1 MSGPGAALVERVSA
15 LRPALIVI
23 DLGAAGGQWQQGLP
37 LLKSSPATRRIPVV
51 CFRIAHRW
59 RINHTAHSTRGPPI
73 LARSAFFGNLHDVIQ
88 KHARVT
94 DFAGL
99 KLTCQEPLS
108 ATALHGLEL
117 FNRGEYFEAHEVLE
131 SAWNEDASEGHELY
145 RAILQ
150 VAVAYL
156 QIERRNYNGAVKM
169 FLRLRQWIEPLP
181 EVCRGVEV
189 GRLRRDARRV
199 YERLVELGPQQ
210 IEQLE
215 RSLFTPVRYHQ
226 MGTPHN

>member
-1 MSGPGAALVERVSA
+1 MER
-15 LRPALIVI
+15 
-23 DLGAAGGQWQQGLP
+23 
-37 LLKSSPATRRIPVV
+37 RRI
-51 CFRIAHRW
+51 
-59 RINHTAHSTRGPPI
+59 RG
-73 LARSAFFGNLHDVIQ
+73 R
-88 KHARVT
+88 
-94 DFAGL
+94 
-99 KLTCQEPLS
+99 
-108 ATALHGLEL
+108 
-117 FNRGEYFEAHEVLE
+117 
-131 SAWNEDASEGHELY
+131 ELY

-215 RSLFTPVRYHQ
+215 RSLFTPVRYHH
-226 MGTPHN
+226 MGTPHG